1 MVVFWHYWVTEP
13 GDEELLLT
21 STEPPYSPT
30 FGADPPW
37 SAGRDATLAT
47 MLGGRRAG
55 PKSRYF
61 GMGIIGERGVGKTVL
76 LNEIE
81 RQAKSSLGWQYI

>member
-1 MVVFWHYWVTEP
+1 
-13 GDEELLLT
+13 
-21 STEPPYSPT
+21 
-30 FGADPPW
+30 
-37 SAGRDATLAT
+37 

-61 GMGIIGERGVGKTVL
+61 CMGIIGERGVGKTVL